1 MNKATILSSFFVL
14 FLASCSGSELPYVDS
29 SDSSYLCISE
39 ASLRGVSPVSRA
51 TPGYTAITAG
61 SIGVFLD
68 DVLTTNENYIPVDNR
83 AYDYSDGAWVGNPS
97 SIKLGESAAS
107 VCAYYPFVEGY
118 TSSAAIPLQSRV
130 YDAAHD
136 LAYATAQ
143 TVDGTSKFEV
153 SFQMKRAYALLTL
166 NIARDANATGE
177 ITISNIALGGAD
189 SKGILNKENTLN
201 ISSGKYGT
209 ATAADGAD
217 NALNFPFPKGGEI
230 TLAPDGT
237 SEQKFLLVPAAGLDK
252 GLRITL
258 TVYNE
263 TTTVS
268 TVISEIT
275 KFEAGYQSTVSLKLD
290 GTVLNIESVT
300 TEEWVDHQIDGG
312 VPVLPVD

>member
-1 MNKATILSSFFVL
+1 MDSSF
-14 FLASCSGSELPYVDS
+14 
-29 SDSSYLCISE
+29 LCISE

-51 TPGYTAITAG
+51 TDGYTVITEG
-61 SIGVFLD
+61 SIGVFLV
-68 DVLTTNENYIPVDNR
+68 DVSETNENYLPVINR
-83 AYDYSDGAWVGNPS
+83 AYDYSDKGWAGNPS
-97 SIKLGESAAS
+97 IMLGESEAS
-107 VCAYYPFVEGY
+107 VCAYYPYVEGY
-118 TSSAAIPLQSRV
+118 IESAKIPLQSRV

-143 TVDGTSKFEV
+143 QVDGTSNFKV
-153 SFQMKRAYALLTL
+153 SFKMKRAYALLTL
-166 NIARDANATGE
+166 NIVRDAKATGD
-177 ITISNIALGGAD
+177 ITISNIALGGVD
-189 SKGILNKENTLN
+189 NIGILNKENTLN
-201 ISSGKYGT
+201 ISSGVYGT

-217 NALNFPFPKGGEI
+217 NVLNFNFPKGEEI
-230 TLAPDGT
+230 TLVPGGT
-237 SEQKFLLVPAAGLDK
+237 SEQKFLLVPAAGLDN

-263 TTTVS
+263 NTTVS

-300 TEEWVDHQIDGG
+300 IEELVDHQIDGG

>member
-1 MNKATILSSFFVL
+1 MNKETILSSFFVL
-14 FLASCSGSELPYVDS
+14 LLASCSGSGLPEADSLDS
-29 SDSSYLCISE
+29 SFLCISE

-51 TPGYTAITAG
+51 TGYTAITQG
-61 SIGVFLD
+61 SIGVFLA
-68 DVLTTNENYIPVDNR
+68 DVSETNDNYLPVINR
-83 AYDYSDGAWVGNPS
+83 AYDYSDKGWAGNPS
-97 SIKLGESAAS
+97 IMLGESAAS
-107 VCAYYPFVEGY
+107 VCAYYPYVDGY
-118 TSSAAIPLQSRV
+118 AESTKIPLKSRV

-143 TVDGTSKFEV
+143 SVDGTSNFKV
-153 SFQMKRAYALLTL
+153 SFKMSRAYALLTL
-166 NIARDANATGE
+166 NIARASNATGE

-189 SKGILNKENTLN
+189 NTGLNKENTLN

-209 ATAADGAD
+209 ATAADAPD
-217 NALNFPFPKGGEI
+217 NVLNFPFPKEKEI
-230 TLAPDGT
+230 KLGPGDN
-237 SEQKFLLVPAAGLDK
+237 SEQKFLLVPAAALTN

-300 TEEWVDHQIDGG
+300 IEEWVDHQIDGG
-312 VPVLPVD
+312 VVLPVD

>member
-1 MNKATILSSFFVL
+1 MNKETILSSFFVL
-14 FLASCSGSELPYVDS
+14 FLASCSGSELPEGYSLDS
-29 SDSSYLCISE
+29 SFLCVSE

-51 TPGYTAITAG
+51 TQGYTAIQEG
-61 SIGVFLD
+61 SIGVFLA
-68 DVLTTNENYIPVDNR
+68 DVLATGENYIAVDNR

-107 VCAYYPFVEGY
+107 VCAYYPYVEGY
-118 TSSAAIPLQSRV
+118 TSSAKIPLQNRV

-143 TVDGTSKFEV
+143 TVDGSSNFKV

-166 NIARDANATGE
+166 NIVRTSAVNDT

-189 SKGILNKENTLN
+189 NIGLNKENTLN
-201 ISSGKYGT
+201 ISSGVYGT
-209 ATAADGAD
+209 ATAADVP
-217 NALNFPFPKGGEI
+217 NNVLNFNFPKGKEI
-230 TLAPDGT
+230 TLAPGGT
-237 SEQKFLLVPAAGLDK
+237 SEQKFLLVPATALDN

-268 TVISEIT
+268 TVIPEIT
-275 KFEAGYQSTVSLKLD
+275 KLEAGYQSTVGLKFD
-290 GTVLNIESVT
+290 GTMLGIESVT
-300 TEEWVDHQIDGG
+300 TEEWVDHPIDGG
-312 VPVLPVD
+312 IPLPVN